1 MFPSLKNAACNS
13 AVFISRPIWSYINK
27 IREISLKE
35 RIISDQEYS
44 NFCEYLESATGIV
57 LGKSK
62 HYLVSSRLNRLM
74 EERELLT
81 YTELLDHLK
90 KTANAGLREQI
101 IDAMTTNETMWFRD
115 IYPYEVLKETILPE
129 LSKITDRP
137 IKIWSA
143 ACSSGQEPYSISM
156 VVQEFLSRQPSAF
169 PRGIQI
175 VATDISAS
183 MLNYSKRAKYDEA
196 AMKRG
201 ISEERRRKFFTQTE
215 NLWEVSPEIR
225 SRVSFKSLNLQQSYS
240 SLGKF
245 DLIFCRNVLIY
256 FSADFKTDILERMG
270 AITNPGGYLY
280 LGSSESPTRYTSI
293 FKMVRAPGGVI
304 YQYAPS

>member
-1 MFPSLKNAACNS
+1 M
-13 AVFISRPIWSYINK
+13 
-27 IREISLKE
+27 KE
-35 RIISDQEYS
+35 RIISDKEYS
-44 NFCEYLESATGIV
+44 DFCEYLEGATGIV

-74 EERELLT
+74 EEQEMATYSELLG
-81 YTELLDHLK
+81 HLK

-115 IYPYEVLKETILPE
+115 VYPYEVLMETILPE
-129 LSKITDRP
+129 LANIKDRP
-137 IKIWSA
+137 VKIWSA

-156 VVQEFLSRQPSAF
+156 IVQEFLEKKKMAF
-169 PRGIQI
+169 PRGVQI
-175 VATDISAS
+175 TATDISAS
-183 MLNYSKRAKYDEA
+183 MLSYCKRAKYDES

-201 ISEERRRKFFTQTE
+201 LSEERRRKFFTASDD
-215 NLWEVSPEIR
+215 LWEVVPEVR
-225 SRVSFKSLNLQQSYS
+225 SRVTFKPLNLQENFSA
-240 SLGKF
+240 LGKF

-256 FSADFKTDILERMG
+256 FSTEFKTDILTRMG
-270 AITNPGGYLY
+270 GVSNSNAYLY

-304 YQYAPS
+304 YQHAE

>member
-1 MFPSLKNAACNS
+1 
-13 AVFISRPIWSYINK
+13 
-27 IREISLKE
+27 LKE

-44 NFCEYLESATGIV
+44 DFCAYLEDASGIV

-74 EERELLT
+74 EERELAS
-81 YTELLDHLK
+81 YSELLQQLK
-90 KTANAGLREQI
+90 KSVNAGLREQI
-101 IDAMTTNETMWFRD
+101 VDAMTTNETMWFRD

-129 LSKITDRP
+129 LAKIKDRP

-156 VVQEFLSRQPSAF
+156 IVQEFLASNPSAF
-169 PRGIQI
+169 SRGVQI
-175 VATDISAS
+175 VATDISPS

-201 ISEERRRKFFTQTE
+201 VSDERRRKFFTQNE
-215 NLWEVSPEIR
+215 DLWEVVPEVR
-225 SRVSFKSLNLQQSYS
+225 SRITFKPLNLQSS
-240 SLGKF
+240 FTSLGKF

-256 FSADFKTDILERMG
+256 FSAEFKTDILTRMG
-270 AITNPGGYLY
+270 QISNPNAYLY

-293 FKMVRAPGGVI
+293 YKMVRAPGGVI
-304 YQYAPS
+304 YQYAP

>member
-1 MFPSLKNAACNS
+1 
-13 AVFISRPIWSYINK
+13 
-27 IREISLKE
+27 LKE

-44 NFCEYLESATGIV
+44 EFCAYLEDATGIV

-62 HYLVSSRLNRLM
+62 HYLVGSRLNRLM
-74 EERELLT
+74 EERQLASYTDLLT
-81 YTELLDHLK
+81 HLK
-90 KTANAGLREQI
+90 KAANAGLREQI

-115 IYPYEVLKETILPE
+115 VYPYEVLYETILPE
-129 LSKITDRP
+129 LADIKDRP
-137 IKIWSA
+137 VKIWSA

-156 VVQEFLSRQPSAF
+156 VVQEFLQKHAGAF
-169 PRGIQI
+169 TRGVQI
-175 VATDISAS
+175 TATDISAS
-183 MLNYSKRAKYDEA
+183 MLNFSKRARYDEA

-201 ISEERRRKFFTQTE
+201 ISEERRRKFFTQHDD
-215 NLWEVSPEIR
+215 LWEVVPEIR
-225 SRVSFKSLNLQQSYS
+225 SRVTFKALNLQESFA

-256 FSADFKTDILERMG
+256 FSSEFKTDILTRMG
-270 AITNPGGYLY
+270 AVTNPNGYLY

-304 YQYAPS
+304 YQYDAS